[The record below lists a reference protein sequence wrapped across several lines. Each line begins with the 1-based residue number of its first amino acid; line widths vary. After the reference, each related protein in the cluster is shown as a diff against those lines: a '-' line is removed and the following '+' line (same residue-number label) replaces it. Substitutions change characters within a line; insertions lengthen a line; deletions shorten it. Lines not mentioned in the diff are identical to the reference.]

1 MSKRARSNAP
11 IPPPI
16 ASQEELGL
24 EELHEPD
31 DQGLSLEELGQTYA
45 ALMQQGAD
53 PYQDLR
59 TAPESGEPFPAAPDA
74 PLLEDIPPQ
83 VLAGSDELACEIT
96 PKSILEAIL
105 FVGHPADEP
114 LTSQRIASLMRGV
127 RASEID
133 DLVRELNEQYD
144 SEGNPYRIASIGAGY
159 RLLLRDEFAPLR
171 DKFYGRVREARL
183 SQSAIDVL
191 AIVAYHQPVTQEEI
205 DRLRGKPSGG
215 LLSQLLRRDLLSVE
229 KPPDRKTKPK
239 YSTTGRFLD
248 LFSLD
253 SLADLPRSQEAD
265 RNL

>member
-1 MSKRARSNAP
+1 MSKRKPAAQP
-11 IPPPI
+11 APPP
-16 ASQEELGL
+16 AEELGL
-24 EELHEPD
+24 EELQEPD
-31 DQGLSLEELGQTYA
+31 DQGLSLEELGQAYA

-59 TAPESGEPFPAAPDA
+59 SAPDEEPA
-74 PLLEDIPPQ
+74 SDAEAETIVDEAPPQ
-83 VLAGSDELACEIT
+83 VLAGSDEWACEIT

-114 LTSQRIASLMRGV
+114 LTSQRIAGLMRGV

-144 SEGNPYRIASIGAGY
+144 AEDAPYHIVSTGPGY
-159 RLLLRDEFAPLR
+159 RLLLRDEHAPLR

-183 SQSAIDVL
+183 SQAAIDVL

-215 LLSQLLRRDLLSVE
+215 LLSQMLRRDLLSVE
-229 KPPDRKTKPK
+229 KPADKKEKPK
-239 YSTTGRFLD
+239 YRTTNRFLD
-248 LFSLD
+248 LFGLD
-253 SLADLPRSQEAD
+253 SVADLPRSQEAD